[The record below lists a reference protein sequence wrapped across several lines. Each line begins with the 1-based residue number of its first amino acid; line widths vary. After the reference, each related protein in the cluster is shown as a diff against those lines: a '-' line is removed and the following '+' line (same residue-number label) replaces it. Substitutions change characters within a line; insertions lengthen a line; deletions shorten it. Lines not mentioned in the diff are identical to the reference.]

1 LSRPKPTRVAVP
13 IEKEEEEEEEEPQ
26 HSLIIHNFKLVIAI
40 FIKREFP

>member
-13 IEKEEEEEEEEPQ
+13 IEKEEEEEEPQ